1 MRISHNTLANIIDY
15 HLVYKLSS
23 YLLIFANPMG
33 ENGTSL
39 FIHIPS
45 ITGEV
50 EIFLQER

>member
-1 MRISHNTLANIIDY
+1 MPISHNTLANIIDY

-23 YLLIFANPMG
+23 YLIFANPMG